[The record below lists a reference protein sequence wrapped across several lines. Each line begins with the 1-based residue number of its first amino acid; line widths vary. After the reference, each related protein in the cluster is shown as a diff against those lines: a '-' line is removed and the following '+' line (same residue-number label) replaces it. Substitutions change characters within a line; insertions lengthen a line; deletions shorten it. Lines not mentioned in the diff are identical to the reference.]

1 MNEITLLPADNY
13 VVVNK
18 TILTDNDKVNLI
30 NLYEPI
36 IGPLAISLYL
46 TLWSD
51 LDRTLTFSDSYN
63 HHHLM
68 TFLKSN
74 LNDIREARS
83 ALEAL
88 GLIKTYYKKGDNINY
103 QIIYIN
109 DGSTDNTYNKLEE
122 IYKQDKEHIK
132 VINFSRNFGKDA
144 AIYAGMRY
152 STSKYCA
159 IIDSDMQQN
168 PKYLLQM
175 LNFLENNPDY
185 DQVSMINKDRSNDN
199 FFVKT
204 LKKIFYKFINLI
216 SDTNFKEDASD
227 FRMFSKSAKEAVLNL
242 GEINRFSKGIFSW
255 IGFKTKY
262 LEYKVEKRYSGT
274 SKFNLTNSFRYA
286 FNGIINFS
294 TKPLR
299 LATVTGLLTSTISFI
314 YFIVMILETL
324 IRGNNVPG
332 YPSIICLILILGGIN
347 LLAIGIVGEYISKI
361 YLEIKKRP
369 IYITKNTLGF
379 DEDVL

>member
-1 MNEITLLPADNY
+1 M
-13 VVVNK
+13 
-18 TILTDNDKVNLI
+18 
-30 NLYEPI
+30 
-36 IGPLAISLYL
+36 
-46 TLWSD
+46 
-51 LDRTLTFSDSYN
+51 
-63 HHHLM
+63 
-68 TFLKSN
+68 
-74 LNDIREARS
+74 
-83 ALEAL
+83 
-88 GLIKTYYKKGDNINY
+88 
-103 QIIYIN
+103 
-109 DGSTDNTYNKLEE
+109 
-122 IYKQDKEHIK
+122 
-132 VINFSRNFGKDA
+132 
-144 AIYAGMRY
+144 YAGMRY

-286 FNGIINFS
+286 FNGIVNFS

-369 IYITKNTLGF
+369 IYITKNTLCF

>member
-1 MNEITLLPADNY
+1 MKLDVIIPCYNEEGN
-13 VVVNK
+13 
-18 TILTDNDKVNLI
+18 ILILNDKIKEV
-30 NLYEPI
+30 
-36 IGPLAISLYL
+36 
-46 TLWSD
+46 
-51 LDRTLTFSDSYN
+51 
-63 HHHLM
+63 
-68 TFLKSN
+68 
-74 LNDIREARS
+74 LN
-83 ALEAL
+83 
-88 GLIKTYYKKGDNINY
+88 NINY

-122 IYKQDKEHIK
+122 IYKQDKEHVK

-144 AIYAGMRY
+144 AMYAGMRY

-286 FNGIINFS
+286 FNGIVNFS
-294 TKPLR
+294 TKLLR

-314 YFIVMILETL
+314 YFIVMIIETL
-324 IRGNNVPG
+324 IRGNKVPG